1 MPLEMATTG
10 TAPEL
15 HVVDDVAAAA
25 LDLFLEA
32 RPRTIQL
39 SGGST
44 PKALYQRLAGVAGY
58 PWNEV
63 EAFFGD
69 ERCVP
74 SDDDR
79 SDVGMAMTALLSHV
93 PARTYPIDGASCDA
107 EGYER
112 MLRDRFGDQLRFDLA
127 VYGLGP
133 DGHTASLFPG
143 RPEVHVSDRWVVHV
157 PDAGW
162 EPFVPRVSLTVPA
175 LSATPLGI
183 MLVAG
188 EDKRE
193 PLRRLLAG
201 EDIPAAR
208 LRPDRL
214 VVVADEAAAGGPT

>member
-1 MPLEMATTG
+1 M
-10 TAPEL
+10 
-15 HVVDDVAAAA
+15 DDVAAAA
-25 LDLFLEA
+25 LDVFLEV

-39 SGGST
+39 SGGRT
-44 PKALYQRLAGVAGY
+44 PRALYELMAGVTDY
-58 PWNEV
+58 PWAEV

-74 SDDDR
+74 ADDDR
-79 SDVGMAMTALLSHV
+79 SDVGMAMRALLSRV
-93 PARTYPIDGASCDA
+93 PARTYVIDGATCDA

-112 MLRDRFGDQLRFDLA
+112 VLRERFGDELSFDLA

-143 RPEVHVSDRWVVHV
+143 RPEVEVGDRWVVHV
-157 PDAGW
+157 PEAGW

-175 LSATPLGI
+175 LSATPVGV

-193 PLRRLLAG
+193 PLGRLLAG

-208 LRPDRL
+208 LHPGRL
-214 VVVADEAAAGGPT
+214 LVLADVAAAGGVT